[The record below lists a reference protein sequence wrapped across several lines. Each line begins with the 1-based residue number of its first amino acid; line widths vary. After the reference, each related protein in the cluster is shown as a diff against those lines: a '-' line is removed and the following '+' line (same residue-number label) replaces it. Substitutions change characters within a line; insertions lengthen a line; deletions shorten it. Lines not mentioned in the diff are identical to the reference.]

1 MTARNRLRTCCL
13 VNAIRKIRTEKSHPK
28 AQSRKEKTGLQ
39 VPSLVKRFSEIDPAT
54 KLKASSLCSAL
65 SENRSV
71 FGRFLGCDSGKSI
84 DISAVG
90 GA

>member
-1 MTARNRLRTCCL
+1 MAFFPSP
-13 VNAIRKIRTEKSHPK
+13 KSLERSK
-28 AQSRKEKTGLQ
+28 ALPHQSRLN
-39 VPSLVKRFSEIDPAT
+39 
-54 KLKASSLCSAL
+54 LCSAL

-71 FGRFLGCDSGKSI
+71 FGRFLGWDSGKSI